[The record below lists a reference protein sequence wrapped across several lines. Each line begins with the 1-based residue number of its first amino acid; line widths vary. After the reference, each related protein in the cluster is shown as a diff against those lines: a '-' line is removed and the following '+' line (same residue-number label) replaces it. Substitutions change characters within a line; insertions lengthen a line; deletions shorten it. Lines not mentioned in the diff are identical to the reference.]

1 MEPAAPLF
9 ITAFNRAMKKI
20 FPILFVLILLSPIAV
35 WLIQPDFGIEV
46 QRIGLKPPRLD
57 ARALLNDTYY
67 RSFDQYFNDSFS
79 MRSLLIFA
87 KRWLDYRLFHM
98 TDADDVHVGTD
109 GWLYSRQSIDDY
121 RKEACGEKQDIEQL
135 VLALHATERLIAA
148 TGRRFYFIVA
158 PNKSSIYPE
167 YVGPLPQSP
176 SCNYNKYDLLL
187 EAIQTNFL
195 KNFVRLD
202 QLLKNTK
209 KSGTLLYDPASRIW
223 NAQGARV
230 AASEIYQHIS
240 RNRVNKP
247 VLDYTVTE
255 HVNSGD
261 LKSQL
266 MGLATIVEEA
276 SVKHLLGSGQ
286 PDLPHGII
294 YGDDFLQNQLVY
306 LQQMFN
312 RLDVVRADSF
322 PSRQH
327 EKDLRAY
334 DIILLE
340 RAESALDTIQIE
352 IDKIF
357 SNFEDE
363 AFLPLRHPIDLQT
376 AVPGSNVSL
385 KQQSAGL
392 QIKSVGYQSSFK
404 LLSVPASGDHIFR
417 VLKLTITSPHTDR
430 MEIECVRR
438 QPYLTHKILKPG
450 LTALYLPLPFQQS
463 ISLNIHPGDRP
474 GVFLLHSAEVLE
486 FPDRI
491 DVTQPRQKKSNLAQ
505 IKPETRLT
513 QSPLETN
520 TSMPNSKNRH
530 TESNAKTLPSAES
543 ELTRLNR
550 PSVKPTAPGKTR
562 LSRTKEI
569 NPSDPASK
577 TAIDG
582 ITESANAAEVASM
595 PGELAA
601 IRPPSINLN
610 DFANGRIFQRQ
621 HRSANIVVSGT
632 YNAPMEAIEARVV
645 KDGTAEAVVPW
656 TVIDASPRNGIFVG
670 TLSGVPQGGWY
681 NLQVRSAT
689 HPEISSHGTRKWG
702 VGILV
707 ACLGQSNMKEW
718 FYTGTDL
725 EANPLLRRFNE
736 KGWSKL
742 GRQGNAAI
750 AFGNKII
757 ERLGIP
763 LGLLD
768 YSKNG
773 SGLRKEAD
781 WGTGYW
787 EDTATGSIYNRFVS
801 GVSEAGGAIEFVIWI
816 QGEADAARGTVTEK
830 EYAASLE
837 SFITH
842 QVRADITN
850 GSDFD
855 DLPFLIVM
863 MIKRPG
869 GKDKP
874 HQAIRNAQKHVTES
888 VKDSYLAA
896 TTLDLKNH
904 GRQHLTSK
912 AYISLG
918 HRVAQTIL
926 HLLGEET
933 YHRGP
938 TVTHVTQI
946 NSRTIDIRIQHNGGS
961 DFTPHSG
968 ITGWEVIARG
978 TPIPITEVYRHDP
991 QTIRIRLERPLP
1003 LNDKAQ
1009 IRYLYGAMPDVRHPV
1024 FDNSPMS
1031 LPLEA
1036 YQAEIN

>member
-1 MEPAAPLF
+1 
-9 ITAFNRAMKKI
+9 MKKI
-20 FPILFVLILLSPIAV
+20 FSILFVLILLSPTAV

-57 ARALLNDTYY
+57 SRALFNDTYY

-98 TDADDVHVGTD
+98 TDADEVHVGTD
-109 GWLYSRQSIDDY
+109 GWLYSRKSIDDY
-121 RKEACGEKQDIEQL
+121 RKEACSEKQDIEQL

-158 PNKSSIYPE
+158 PNKSTIYPE
-167 YVGPLPQSP
+167 YVGSLPNSP
-176 SCNYNKYDLLL
+176 SCNSNKYDYLLK
-187 EAIQTNFL
+187 EIETNTL

-202 QLLKNTK
+202 LLLKNTK
-209 KSGTLLYDPASRIW
+209 KHGALLYDPAGRFW
-223 NAQGARV
+223 NKRGARE
-230 AASEIYQHIS
+230 AAGAIYQHIF
-240 RNRVNKP
+240 RNSANKP
-247 VLDYTVTE
+247 VWNYTVIG
-255 HVNSGD
+255 HVNSDD

-266 MGLATIVEEA
+266 MGLSTAVEQE
-276 SVKHLLGSGQ
+276 SVKHLLQSGQ
-286 PDLPHGII
+286 PGLPNGII
-294 YGDDFLQNQLVY
+294 YGDDFIQNQLVY

-327 EKDLRAY
+327 EEDLRAY

-340 RAESALDTIQIE
+340 RAESALDTMQIE

-357 SNFEDE
+357 SNFEGE
-363 AFLPLRHPIDLQT
+363 TFLPLRQPIDLQT
-376 AVPGSNVSL
+376 AIPGSNVSL
-385 KQQSAGL
+385 RQQSAGL
-392 QIKSVGYQSSFK
+392 QIKSVGHQSSFK
-404 LLSVPASGDHIFR
+404 LLSLPASGDHIFR

-430 MEIECVRR
+430 MEIECARR

-450 LTALYLPLPFQQS
+450 ITALYLPLPFQQS
-463 ISLNIHPGDRP
+463 ISLNIHPGDKP
-474 GVFLLHSAEVLE
+474 GVFMLHSAEVIE
-486 FPDRI
+486 FPDSF
-491 DVTQPRQKKSNLAQ
+491 DVTEPQQKKTNLAQ
-505 IKPETRLT
+505 IKPEERLT
-513 QSPLETN
+513 QSPPETN
-520 TSMPNSKNRH
+520 SSVTDSKVRSSESNSK
-530 TESNAKTLPSAES
+530 TAPSAES
-543 ELTRLNR
+543 ELARLNR
-550 PSVKPTAPGKTR
+550 FSVKPTIPDKTD
-562 LSRTKEI
+562 LSKTMEMD
-569 NPSDPASK
+569 PSDSVSK
-577 TAIDG
+577 RAIDRTAKSATAAKSG
-582 ITESANAAEVASM
+582 SMPVESAATGS
-595 PGELAA
+595 
-601 IRPPSINLN
+601 PSINLN
-610 DFANGRIFQRQ
+610 DFASGRIFQRK
-621 HRSANIVVSGT
+621 HRSADIVVSGT
-632 YNAPMEAIEARVV
+632 YTAPMEAIEARVV
-645 KDGTAEAVVPW
+645 KDGTADAVVPW
-656 TVIDASPRNGIFVG
+656 TVIDAAPQNGIFVG

-689 HPEISSHGTRKWG
+689 HPGISSHGTRKWG

-725 EANPLLRRFNE
+725 VANPLLQKFNE
-736 KGWSKL
+736 KGWSGL

-757 ERLGIP
+757 EHLGIP

-787 EDTATGSIYNRFVS
+787 EDTAAGSIYNRFVS
-801 GVSEAGGAIEFVIWI
+801 GVSETGGAIEFVIWI

-837 SFITH
+837 RFIIH

-850 GSDFD
+850 SSDFD

-874 HQAIRNAQKHVTES
+874 HQAIRNAQKHVTET
-888 VKDSYLAA
+888 VKSSYLAA

-904 GRQHLTSK
+904 GRQHLTPK
-912 AYISLG
+912 AYVSLG

-938 TVTHVTQI
+938 SVTRVTQI
-946 NSRTIDIRIQHNGGS
+946 DSQTIDIRIQHNGGS
-961 DFTPHSG
+961 DFTPASG
-968 ITGWEVIARG
+968 ITGWEVISRG
-978 TPIPITEVYRHDP
+978 APVPITDVYRLDP
-991 QTIRIRLERPLP
+991 RTIRIRLQHP
-1003 LNDKAQ
+1003 LNGKAQ

-1024 FDNSPMS
+1024 FDNSHLP
-1031 LPLEA
+1031 LPLEE
-1036 YQAEIN
+1036 YQAEINSLILE